1 MKNHLYTIIFAWL
14 CFCSQAFA
22 QSEPP
27 LSLPS
32 ILSDHMVLQQSS
44 KIKFWGWTNPRTTVR
59 IIPSWGKDTIVVKAD
74 NTARFEAELQTPP
87 TSKNTYQIEIKIK
100 DRNLIIKD
108 VLIGEVW
115 LCSGQSNMEWNSTK
129 GIQDVKDELPHA
141 NNSEIRFFTV
151 EKQTSS
157 YPQDDCRGRWMVCS
171 SESLKLFSAVG
182 YFFGK
187 KLNKELNCPIGLI
200 NSSWG
205 GTNIETWMPHE
216 TMNEHPEF
224 TKAWQTLTTSTGWDI
239 SPSTTY
245 NAMIHPLISTQL
257 AGIIWYQGEANLANG
272 NYYASMF
279 TSMINAWR
287 RCFSNHEL
295 PFYYVQ
301 IAPYARYKFAPRAA
315 AQVREQQYK
324 VSKLPNVGMIA
335 VPDYVDNIKDIH
347 PKYKQPVGN
356 RLAHW
361 ALGEKYGRK
370 TTDYRHPSFQK
381 MKREKSEIRIWFEH
395 AETGIVCKGKEPLTL
410 EIAGEDMKFVPAK
423 GKIDKKTNTLIVM
436 SAKVKKPV
444 AVRYSFSNE
453 AIGNLFCTNG
463 LPVLPFRTDNET
475 IEIF

>member
-100 DRNLIIKD
+100 DRDLIIKD

-129 GIQDVKDELPHA
+129 GIQDVKDELPYA

-157 YPQDDCRGRWMVCS
+157 YPQDDCHGRWIVCS

-423 GKIDKKTNTLIVM
+423 GKIDKKTNTLIVT